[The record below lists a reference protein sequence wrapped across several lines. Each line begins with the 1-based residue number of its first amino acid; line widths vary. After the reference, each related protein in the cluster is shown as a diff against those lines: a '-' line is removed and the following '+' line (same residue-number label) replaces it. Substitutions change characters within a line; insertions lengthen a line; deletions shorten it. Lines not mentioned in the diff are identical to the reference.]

1 MVKKNRKENHFSNVK
16 VKTGSLDVLVY
27 KGSLGIQIIIIN
39 VYIFLNAGQNCDQFG
54 SFEMTY

>member
-27 KGSLGIQIIIIN
+27 KGSLGI
-39 VYIFLNAGQNCDQFG
+39 
-54 SFEMTY
+54 